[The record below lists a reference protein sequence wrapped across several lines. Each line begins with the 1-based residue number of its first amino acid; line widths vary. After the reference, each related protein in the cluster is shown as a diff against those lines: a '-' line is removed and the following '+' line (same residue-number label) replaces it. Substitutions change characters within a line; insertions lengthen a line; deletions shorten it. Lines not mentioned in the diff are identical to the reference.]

1 MEISNCIKISKKRGF
16 SLKALIIGCVLID
29 LLQLKIE
36 GVQGDVKNVKGVQEL
51 LYPRYSLFYNN
62 VTVKTN
68 F

>member
-62 VTVKTN
+62 VTEKTK